1 MKSVFFVLIILSSLV
16 LIASVLLQSGKS
28 AGLSGSISGGAE
40 SIWGKNKGRSYE
52 TLLGKVTTISAIL
65 FVISALA
72 LTAIK

>member
-1 MKSVFFVLIILSSLV
+1 MKSVFFVLIILSSLG

-52 TLLGKVTTISAIL
+52 TILAKVTTISAIL